1 MNQHSGPLVSLLS
14 NGAKKEGGGGAE
26 GMRRQGRAVGHLAF
40 RGDSHWWQRDTKTLC
55 VLSFWVGGCGGGGEL
70 QIPKSS
76 VRSRVFGSH
85 FDH

>member
-14 NGAKKEGGGGAE
+14 NGAKEEGGAE
-26 GMRRQGRAVGHLAF
+26 RMRKQGRAVGHLVF

-55 VLSFWVGGCGGGGEL
+55 VLSFWVGVGVGGEL

-76 VRSRVFGSH
+76 VCSRVFGSH